1 MIPEAVT
8 EIKQRKGDW
17 ILLPSGTEFYVL
29 DPRAE
34 EIHISDIAHNLAN
47 NCRFHGS
54 CRTHYSVAEHSL
66 YAAYLLRREPVDIQL
81 QALLH
86 DATEAY
92 LPDLAPQIKVAIPQF
107 KALEDRLWAAICL
120 RFGIRVEKPFII
132 KAADIACL
140 VPEFKQLLPPHRL
153 PTVDRHTQMLEEH
166 YPQIIREARTLKIR
180 VLSQSKAER
189 KFLET
194 FRQLLRQLERCGG
207 FASQKDY
214 WGGNRSAAG
223 MDAGVEAASG
233 ISGLLSFAVK
243 SRSSSKA
250 FSSGSGIKCKN
261 ILQRNRGI
269 CI

>member
-1 MIPEAVT
+1 MIPETVT
-8 EIKQRKGDW
+8 EFNQRKGDW

-54 CRTHYSVAEHSL
+54 CRKHYSVAEHSL
-66 YAAYLLRREPVDIQL
+66 YVAYLLRREPVDIQL

-86 DATEAY
+86 DAAEAY
-92 LPDLAPQIKVAIPQF
+92 LPDLAPQVKVAIPQF
-107 KALEDRLWAAICL
+107 KALEDRLWAAICS

-214 WGGNRSAAG
+214 WGSNRSAAG
-223 MDAGVEAASG
+223 MDEGVEAASG
-233 ISGLLSFAVK
+233 ICAGTEW
-243 SRSSSKA
+243 
-250 FSSGSGIKCKN
+250 
-261 ILQRNRGI
+261 
-269 CI
+269 

>member
-8 EIKQRKGDW
+8 EFKQRKGDW

-66 YAAYLLRREPVDIQL
+66 YVAYLLRREPVDIQL

-233 ISGLLSFAVK
+233 ISGLPCSP
-243 SRSSSKA
+243 
-250 FSSGSGIKCKN
+250 
-261 ILQRNRGI
+261 
-269 CI
+269 